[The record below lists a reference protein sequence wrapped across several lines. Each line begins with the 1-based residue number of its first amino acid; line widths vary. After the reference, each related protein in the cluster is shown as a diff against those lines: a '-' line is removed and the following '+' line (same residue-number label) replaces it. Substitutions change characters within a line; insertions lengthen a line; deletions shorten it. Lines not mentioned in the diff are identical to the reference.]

1 MSKVGIIV
9 EREFM
14 TRVKNKQFIIFTLLG
29 PLLISLVVVIP
40 LLIALYSDDNQQIWV
55 DDRSGQFAG
64 QFESRKGLEF
74 VELDPGTGDLLKD
87 SVKMADNTGLLII
100 PEHFDLYSP
109 KGFAYYSSNPLGSSA
124 KESMTSAIRN
134 RIEAIKLQ
142 ESGLSKGFIDS
153 LKSKVKIETFKLTEQ
168 GIENSSTDAST
179 GLGFAG
185 AFIMYLF
192 IFIYGTMVL
201 RGVVEEKSNRI
212 MEVMVSSVRPF
223 EMMLGKI
230 LGIAAVGLLQFVLWI
245 VLSFGIITVAQSFL
259 APETQQELVD
269 ANVKSRSMGMEL
281 PLDEQEAE
289 LLAEAKAGPGSFF
302 DELKTV
308 NLPYF
313 IAMFLFYFLTG
324 YLLYAALF
332 AAVGSAVDNETD
344 TQQLLFPITI
354 PIIIAIIVAQMVIQ
368 NPTSAIAFWFS
379 IIPLTAPIV
388 MIVRIPFGVPGWELA
403 LSMLLMVGG
412 FLFTTWVAARI
423 YRVGVLMYGKKV
435 SLKEVSKWL
444 FYR

>member
-1 MSKVGIIV
+1 MSKVGIII

-14 TRVKNKQFIIFTLLG
+14 TRVKNKQFIILTLLG
-29 PLLISLVVVIP
+29 PLLISLVVIVP
-40 LLIALYSDDNQQIWV
+40 LLIGMFNDDNQTIWV
-55 DDRSGQFAG
+55 DDQSGLFVNEFQSTTGLTFLPLEAG
-64 QFESRKGLEF
+64 GVDWQDS
-74 VELDPGTGDLLKD
+74 LKR
-87 SVKMADNTGLLII
+87 AENTGLLVI
-100 PEHFDLYSP
+100 PEQFDLYSP
-109 KGFAYYSSNPLGSSA
+109 KGFTYYSTSPLGVGA
-124 KESMTSAIRN
+124 KDNITSTIRN

-142 ESGLSKGFIDS
+142 ESGLSKSFIDS
-153 LKSKVKIETFKLTEQ
+153 LKSKVSIETFKLTET
-168 GIENSSTDAST
+168 GMENSSTNAST

-185 AFIMYLF
+185 AFVMYLF

-230 LGIAAVGLLQFVLWI
+230 LGIAAVGLLQFTLWI
-245 VLSFGIITVAQSFL
+245 LLSFGIITVAQSAL
-259 APETQQELVD
+259 SPDTQQEIVA
-269 ANVKSRSMGMEL
+269 ANAENRGMGM
-281 PLDEQEAE
+281 LDPEVQAEVAASQEDMG
-289 LLAEAKAGPGSFF
+289 LSFM

-313 IAMFLFYFLTG
+313 VGMFLFYFLTG

-344 TQQLLFPITI
+344 TQQLLFPITV

-368 NPTSAIAFWFS
+368 NPTSGVAFWFS
-379 IIPLTAPIV
+379 MIPLTAPIV

-403 LSMLLMVGG
+403 LSMVLMIGG
-412 FLFTTWVAARI
+412 FLFTTWIAARI
-423 YRVGVLMYGKKV
+423 YRIGVLMYGKKV
-435 SLKEVSKWL
+435 SLKEIGKWL

>member
-1 MSKVGIIV
+1 MSKVGIII

-14 TRVKNKQFIIFTLLG
+14 TRVKNKQFIILTLLG
-29 PLLISLVVVIP
+29 PLLISLVVIVP
-40 LLIALYSDDNQQIWV
+40 LLIGMFNDDNQTIWV
-55 DDRSGQFAG
+55 DDQSGLFVNEFQ
-64 QFESRKGLEF
+64 SSTGLTFLPLE
-74 VELDPGTGDLLKD
+74 EGGADWQDSLK
-87 SVKMADNTGLLII
+87 KAENTGLLVI
-100 PEHFDLYSP
+100 PEQFDLYNP
-109 KGFAYYSSNPLGSSA
+109 KGFTYYSTNPLGVGA
-124 KESMTSAIRN
+124 KDNITSTIRN

-142 ESGLSKGFIDS
+142 ESGLSKSFIDS
-153 LKSKVKIETFKLTEQ
+153 LKSKVQIETFKLTET
-168 GIENSSTDAST
+168 GVENSSTSAST

-185 AFIMYLF
+185 AFVMYIF

-230 LGIAAVGLLQFVLWI
+230 LGIAAVGLLQFSLWI
-245 VLSFGIITVAQSFL
+245 LLSFGIITVAQAALS
-259 APETQQELVD
+259 PDTQQEIV
-269 ANVKSRSMGMEL
+269 ASNAETRGMGM
-281 PLDEQEAE
+281 LDPDMQAE
-289 LLAEAKAGPGSFF
+289 VAAAQDNMGLSFI

-313 IAMFLFYFLTG
+313 VGMFLFYFLTG

-344 TQQLLFPITI
+344 TQQLLFPITV

-368 NPTSAIAFWFS
+368 NPTSGVAFWFS
-379 IIPLTAPIV
+379 MIPLTAPIV

-403 LSMLLMVGG
+403 LSMVLMIGG
-412 FLFTTWVAARI
+412 FLFTTWIAARI
-423 YRVGVLMYGKKV
+423 YRIGVLMYGKKV
-435 SLKEVSKWL
+435 SLKEIGKWL